1 MESMIAIMNKPK
13 TCCLNGVARVQF
25 YNAIDNTN
33 KVFFFKWKMA
43 YLETLF
49 FQMIPAVVG
58 AGILE
63 RESQVF
69 SMPSCPFKLLLSDSQ
84 VIWIY
89 TLFTLCYIMAVGNKA
104 NYCND

>member
-1 MESMIAIMNKPK
+1 MG
-13 TCCLNGVARVQF
+13 NGLS
-25 YNAIDNTN
+25 TEG
-33 KVFFFKWKMA
+33 M
-43 YLETLF
+43 F

-63 RESQVF
+63 KESQVF
-69 SMPSCPFKLLLSDSQ
+69 SMPACSFKLPPSDSQ

-89 TLFTLCYIMAVGNKA
+89 TLFILYYIMADGDKA